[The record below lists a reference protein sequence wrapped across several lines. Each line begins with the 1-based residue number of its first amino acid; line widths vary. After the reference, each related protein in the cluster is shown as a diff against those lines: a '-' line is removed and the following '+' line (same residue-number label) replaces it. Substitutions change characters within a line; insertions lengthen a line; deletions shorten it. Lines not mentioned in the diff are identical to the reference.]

1 MNTPGVFYRHAGNGP
16 TAYDCS
22 GFTTA
27 AFRAAGISLPRTA
40 AQQSTVGTTVSIS
53 DLQAGDLVF
62 WGGRGSAY
70 HVAVYA
76 GGGMILDAGTPASG
90 VTERRMFGGAS
101 HGQRVG

>member
-1 MNTPGVFYRHAGNGP
+1 M
-16 TAYDCS
+16 
-22 GFTTA
+22 
-27 AFRAAGISLPRTA
+27 
-40 AQQSTVGTTVSIS
+40 GTTVSIS

-76 GGGMILDAGTPASG
+76 SGGMILDAGTPASG

-101 HGQRVG
+101 TVSAWADARASPRRWAPGI